1 MRVHPTV
8 PIALCVL
15 LLAAAG
21 CRERVSG
28 ESPDDRAGTAGGR
41 PAPIA
46 TDESSPEED
55 AVSRTLQDFLAAF
68 QARDGSGCLA
78 ALTPELRERYAHAFR
93 SGAAFEVT
101 GKSNQAIL
109 MGSDR
114 VAVDVIEGDR
124 ARGRYFTTPPPGEGR
139 YQVGLLHVT
148 LSRREGAWL
157 ICEIDLGLDTPSPAQ
172 QRQQTAH

>member
-1 MRVHPTV
+1 MRFCQTM
-8 PIALCVL
+8 PIAVCVL

-21 CRERVSG
+21 CRGRVSG
-28 ESPDDRAGTAGGR
+28 ESPDDRAGTGGDP

-55 AVSRTLQDFLAAF
+55 AVSRTLQGFLAAF
-68 QARDGSGCLA
+68 QARDGAGCLA
-78 ALTPELRERYAHAFR
+78 ALTPELRERYAEAFR

-114 VAVDVIEGDR
+114 VAVELIEGDR
-124 ARGRYFTTPPPGEGR
+124 ARGRYFMTPPPGEGR
-139 YQVGLLHVT
+139 YQLGIGHVT
-148 LSRREGAWL
+148 LSRSEGAWL
-157 ICEIDLGLDTPSPAQ
+157 ISEIDLGLDTPPSQ

>member
-55 AVSRTLQDFLAAF
+55 ASRTLQDFL
-68 QARDGSGCLA
+68 RI
-78 ALTPELRERYAHAFR
+78 
-93 SGAAFEVT
+93 SGARR
-101 GKSNQAIL
+101 QA
-109 MGSDR
+109 
-114 VAVDVIEGDR
+114 A
-124 ARGRYFTTPPPGEGR
+124 
-139 YQVGLLHVT
+139 
-148 LSRREGAWL
+148 SRR
-157 ICEIDLGLDTPSPAQ
+157 
-172 QRQQTAH
+172 